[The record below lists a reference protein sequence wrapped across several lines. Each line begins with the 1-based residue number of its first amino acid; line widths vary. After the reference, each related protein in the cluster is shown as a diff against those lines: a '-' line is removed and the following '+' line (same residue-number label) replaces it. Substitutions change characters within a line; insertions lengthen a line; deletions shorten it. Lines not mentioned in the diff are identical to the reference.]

1 LLPSQQEEKNMRVVP
16 KEVTVFR
23 FPQHSAEINALP
35 PEEKAKMD
43 ALATEIADSFTRG
56 KVPIVA
62 FFIIGHA
69 DRDQRG
75 RDFEM
80 QVSVKRAEAAQAW
93 LVAQAKARV
102 QQRGGNPA
110 EVDMADFSLNAQG
123 ASNLYTQATT
133 LPEREMNRR
142 VVVKYATLEPDPLT
156 DALGFAP
163 NLARARLLITTQPQT
178 DATRRVICALDKLA
192 NPATDDTYFEW
203 GSLRQ
208 VAGGL
213 GGLTDEQV
221 LALARSIIMSLRR
234 HIANNNNYGVP
245 NIFGVPYAPDD
256 IVVQN
261 LLNWEQNVRHTKN
274 MLVAAHGQA
283 PVGKIHQSVGR
294 YIARNEDN
302 PNSILSCFKGT

>member
-1 LLPSQQEEKNMRVVP
+1 
-16 KEVTVFR
+16 
-23 FPQHSAEINALP
+23 
-35 PEEKAKMD
+35 MD
-43 ALATEIADSFTRG
+43 ALATEIVDSFTRG

-75 RDFEM
+75 QDFEM
-80 QVSVKRAEAAQAW
+80 QVSVRRAEAAQTW

-102 QQRGGNPA
+102 QQHGGNPA
-110 EVDMADFSLNAQG
+110 ELDMVEFSLNAQG
-123 ASNLYTQATT
+123 ASSLYTQATT

-142 VVVKYATLEPDPLT
+142 VVVKYATIEPDLLT
-156 DALGFAP
+156 DAIGFAP

-203 GSLRQ
+203 GSLQ
-208 VAGGL
+208 QASGGL
-213 GGLTDEQV
+213 GGLTDEQA
-221 LALARSIIMSLRR
+221 LAVARSIIMSLRR

-245 NIFGVPYAPDD
+245 NIFGMPYAPDD
-256 IVVQN
+256 IVVKN
-261 LLNWEQNVRHTKN
+261 LLAWEQSVRHTKN
-274 MLVAAHGQA
+274 MLVAAHGRA
-283 PVGKIHQSVGR
+283 PIGQIHRSVAI

-302 PNSILSCFKGT
+302 PNSIMSCFKGT